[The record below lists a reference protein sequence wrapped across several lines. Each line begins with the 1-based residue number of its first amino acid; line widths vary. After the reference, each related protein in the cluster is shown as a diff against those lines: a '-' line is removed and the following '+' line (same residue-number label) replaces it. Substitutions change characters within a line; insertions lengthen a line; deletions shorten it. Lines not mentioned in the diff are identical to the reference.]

1 VVATHAKV
9 GLVLATILL
18 SALAACASRPPQT
31 SPPVARGA
39 TSKITDHL
47 HLDQTRVVAGKSVN
61 GDLIVYNPGST
72 IKLSKGCTPQLFVEL
87 NRGSFHQAVP
97 VATACE
103 AGPPLTVRQ
112 GTTMFTVSVDTTY
125 NICSQSPPYSVTL
138 PRCLGSDPPPLP
150 VGTYMAKAFWAG
162 TVPLPAPKEVALTLV
177 G

>member
-1 VVATHAKV
+1 MGTRAKV
-9 GLVLATILL
+9 GLASATILL
-18 SALAACASRPPQT
+18 SMLAACTSGPLQT
-31 SPPVARGA
+31 SPPVSHGT
-39 TSKITDHL
+39 TSKLSDHL

-72 IKLSKGCTPQLFVEL
+72 INLSKGCTPQLFVEL
-87 NRGSFHQAVP
+87 NRGSFHQAIP

-103 AGPPLTVRQ
+103 AGPPLTVHH
-112 GTTMFTVSVDTTY
+112 GTTMFPVSVGTTY